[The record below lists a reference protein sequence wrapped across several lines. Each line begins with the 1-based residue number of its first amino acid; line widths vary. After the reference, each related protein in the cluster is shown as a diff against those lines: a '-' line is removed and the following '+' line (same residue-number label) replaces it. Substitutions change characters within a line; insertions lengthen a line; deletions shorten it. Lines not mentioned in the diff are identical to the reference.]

1 MFEYCDIMMSE
12 RDISR
17 GCKRG
22 NATAQRALFD
32 RYSPML
38 MAKIFSYV
46 GNDDDAKD
54 VLQDTFIKAYTMI
67 DHFAWS
73 GEGSLKAWITRIAV
87 NTALNFLRSRR
98 RLGTLTLD
106 TADTG
111 EPPDIADD
119 ATVAE
124 VNSIDTSTILEM
136 VAELPDGYRTVFN
149 LYCLDGYSHKE
160 IAEQLGI
167 SEKTSSSQLARAK
180 TLLARKIK
188 NYINE
193 QNNDKHYE
201 QQYR

>member
-1 MFEYCDIMMSE
+1 MMSE

-22 NATAQRALFD
+22 NANAQRELFD

-54 VLQDTFIKAYTMI
+54 VLQDTFIKAYSMI
-67 DHFAWS
+67 ERFAWS

-87 NTALNFLRSRR
+87 NTALNFLRSRK
-98 RLGTLTLD
+98 RLTTSID
-106 TADTG
+106 NADTG
-111 EPPDIADD
+111 EPPDIVEE
-119 ATVAE
+119 ATSDE
-124 VNSIDTSTILEM
+124 VNSLDASTILDM

-160 IAEQLGI
+160 IAQQLGI
-167 SEKTSSSQLARAK
+167 SEKSSSSQLARAK
-180 TLLARKIK
+180 SLLARKIK
-188 NYINE
+188 NFINE
-193 QNNDKHYE
+193 QNNDHYE
-201 QQYR
+201 QQYK

>member
-1 MFEYCDIMMSE
+1 MMSE

-22 NATAQRALFD
+22 NAKAQRALFD

-67 DHFAWS
+67 DSFAWA
-73 GEGSLKAWITRIAV
+73 GDGSLQAWLTRIAV
-87 NTALNFLRSRR
+87 NTSLNFLRSRK
-98 RLGTLTLD
+98 RLSTFNVD
-106 TADTG
+106 TADLDDP
-111 EPPDIADD
+111 PPDIVEEPTA
-119 ATVAE
+119 AE
-124 VNSIDTSTILEM
+124 INRLDISTILDL

-167 SEKTSSSQLARAK
+167 NEKSSSSQLARAK
-180 TLLARKIK
+180 VLLAQKIK

-193 QNNDKHYE
+193 HNNYNHYE
-201 QQYR
+201 QQYE